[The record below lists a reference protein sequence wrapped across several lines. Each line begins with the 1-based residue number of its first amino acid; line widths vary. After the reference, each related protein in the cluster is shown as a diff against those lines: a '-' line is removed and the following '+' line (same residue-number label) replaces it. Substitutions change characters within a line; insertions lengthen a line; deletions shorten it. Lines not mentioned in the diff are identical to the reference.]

1 MDSNLIE
8 SIAEATDIPMSPL
21 AKVRLHVDNVIHE
34 TAASAV
40 RRWDRTAIS
49 RRMGPLGRFIET
61 RRHCGMSVLS
71 DDPPVLLVPIGGLRP
86 LWMIEAL
93 SPYLAGQR
101 VMFLLLAYW
110 SLEYESAIDSLRKNA
125 EYHRRRFPNHGLL
138 FLCNTAREKALLD
151 AAGLDA
157 VFLNQN
163 QVVSER
169 SFRPLDDETVTFDAV
184 YNAKLARFKRHY
196 LAAGIDRVL
205 HIAYRCNIDMC
216 PRASRAYVQR
226 ILTRSPSHQ
235 FANRLVN
242 GLPAWLGRE
251 EVNRAYNRASV
262 GLCLSPVEGA
272 MYASVEYLLA
282 GLPVVTTPSR
292 GGRDH
297 FFDPDFCITA
307 EPDPRSVRD
316 AVAAL
321 RDRAIPRSVIRERT
335 LARIEAERTRGR
347 SDIET
352 AFVRH
357 GFEPHVASCW
367 PPKQHVGGV
376 AFHSVRSHM
385 ANWQAHRRGPI

>member
-1 MDSNLIE
+1 
-8 SIAEATDIPMSPL
+8 
-21 AKVRLHVDNVIHE
+21 
-34 TAASAV
+34 
-40 RRWDRTAIS
+40 
-49 RRMGPLGRFIET
+49 
-61 RRHCGMSVLS
+61 MSVLS
-71 DDPPVLLVPIGGLRP
+71 DDPPVFLVPIGGIRP

-101 VMFLLLAYW
+101 VMFILLAYW
-110 SLEYESAIDSLRKNA
+110 SLDYETAIESLRKNA
-125 EYHRRRFPNHGLL
+125 DYHRRHFAKHGLL
-138 FLCNTAREKALLD
+138 FLCNTAQEKVLLD

-163 QVVSER
+163 QVVSEQ
-169 SFRPLDDETVTFDAV
+169 SFRPLDDETATFDAV

-196 LAAGIDRVL
+196 LTAEIDHVL

-216 PRASRAYVQR
+216 RRASRAYVQR
-226 ILTRSPSHQ
+226 ILDRSPSHQ

-251 EVNRAYNRASV
+251 DVNRAYNRAAV

-307 EPDPRSVRD
+307 EPNPRSIRD

-321 RDRAIPRSVIRERT
+321 RDRKIPRSVIRERT
-335 LARIEAERTRGR
+335 LARIEAERRRGR
-347 SDIET
+347 SDIENVF
-352 AFVRH
+352 ARH
-357 GFEPHVASCW
+357 GIEPQVASCW

-376 AFHSVRSHM
+376 AFHSVGSHM
-385 ANWQAHRRGPI
+385 ANWQARRRGTL